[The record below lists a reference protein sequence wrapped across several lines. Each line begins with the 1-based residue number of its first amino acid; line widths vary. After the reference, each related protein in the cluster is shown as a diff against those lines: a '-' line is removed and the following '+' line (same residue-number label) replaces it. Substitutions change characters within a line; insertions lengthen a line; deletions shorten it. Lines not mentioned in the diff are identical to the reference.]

1 MRQGCDKPLLI
12 GPDAGLVQLIDGKI
26 VQLVTPEEMAC
37 ELRLI
42 EAEEAE
48 DERASRRI
56 EEHSHRL
63 HPDDHLRTIP
73 GVGEHTAP
81 VFLAAVANWTGVV
94 PGAKQ
99 SSDVKGKG
107 LRMTKAGPVMM
118 KRALYQAG
126 DIARQYDPPTSPSLS
141 SGNGS
146 SW

>member
-12 GPDAGLVQLIDGKI
+12 GPDAGLAQLIDGKI
-26 VQLVTPEEMAC
+26 VQPVTPEEMAC
-37 ELRLI
+37 ELRLM

-48 DERASRRI
+48 AERVSRRI
-56 EEHSHRL
+56 EELYHRL

-94 PGAKQ
+94 PEVKQ

-118 KRALYQAG
+118 KRAFTKPGTLHASMT
-126 DIARQYDPPTSPSLS
+126 P
-141 SGNGS
+141 N
-146 SW
+146 